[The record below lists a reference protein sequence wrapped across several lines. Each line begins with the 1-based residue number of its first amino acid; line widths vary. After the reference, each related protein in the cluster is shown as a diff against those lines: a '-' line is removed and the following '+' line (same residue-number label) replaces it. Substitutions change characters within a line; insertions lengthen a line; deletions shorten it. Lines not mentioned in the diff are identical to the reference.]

1 MTLKRVHDVDISSLR
16 LGPITPAFSG
26 ASAQFEGTKS
36 VLQTPWLQVAGLEA
50 VDGKTVLWLNLDEN
64 MSNWLFAVESRVQEQ
79 IPQHIRDVWK
89 SSVSDEDVW
98 KVNLANSVPR
108 FGDDISPDCLV
119 ALAIELVGAWFWKE
133 MSGMKVKIHQIKGLK
148 SP

>member
-64 MSNWLFAVESRVQEQ
+64 MSNWLFAVEARVQEQ

-108 FGDDISPDCLV
+108 FGDDISTDCLV